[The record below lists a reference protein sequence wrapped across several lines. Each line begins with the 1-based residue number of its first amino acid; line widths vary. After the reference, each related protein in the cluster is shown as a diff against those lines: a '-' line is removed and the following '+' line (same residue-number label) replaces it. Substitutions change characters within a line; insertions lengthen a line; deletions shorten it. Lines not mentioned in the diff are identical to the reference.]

1 MKLQQRAEGNFVE
14 KEKPGITSMV
24 SNTMF
29 ERDRRTKNF
38 FLVDGCTG
46 CGLCASKCPAQAIE
60 IRDGKPV
67 WVKEQCELCLRCLH
81 HCPQFAIQYGDGKTR
96 EHGQYRNP
104 HVKV

>member
-1 MKLQQRAEGNFVE
+1 MRLQERAEGNFVE

-24 SNTMF
+24 SSTMF

-38 FLVDGCTG
+38 ILDDGSTG
-46 CGLCASKCPAQAIE
+46 CGICASKCPAHAIE
-60 IRDGKPV
+60 IQDGRPV

-81 HCPQFAIQYGDGKTR
+81 HCPQFVIQYGDGKTR